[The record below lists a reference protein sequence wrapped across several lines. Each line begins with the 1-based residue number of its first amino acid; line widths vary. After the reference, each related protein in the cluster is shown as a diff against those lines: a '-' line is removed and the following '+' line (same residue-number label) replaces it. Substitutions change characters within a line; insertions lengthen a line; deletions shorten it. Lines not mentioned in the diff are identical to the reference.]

1 MPAIQIE
8 PGNVQ
13 SAVAW
18 AALILNVFQVP
29 GLVLLPDAFR
39 IAGMARSYETLNRLL
54 LGTSAL
60 QPYARSWRA

>member
-39 IAGMARSYETLNRLL
+39 IAGMALSLIHISEPTRR
-54 LGTSAL
+54 
-60 QPYARSWRA
+60 